1 MSFSIIGPT
10 AASLVSYH
18 MPCTLI
24 EICGKVMYSLL
35 KFLYFNSIKKSGSRF
50 PDFLKR
56 EMLFLKIQIP
66 TGTDIQD

>member
-24 EICGKVMYSLL
+24 EICGKVMYGNM
-35 KFLYFNSIKKSGSRF
+35 FIKVF
-50 PDFLKR
+50 IF
-56 EMLFLKIQIP
+56 
-66 TGTDIQD
+66 